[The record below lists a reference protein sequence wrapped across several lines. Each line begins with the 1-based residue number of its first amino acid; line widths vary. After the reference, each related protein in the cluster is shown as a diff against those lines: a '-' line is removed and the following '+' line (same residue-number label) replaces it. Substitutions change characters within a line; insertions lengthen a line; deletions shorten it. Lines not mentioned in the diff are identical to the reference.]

1 MRAQLLALFKASV
14 GVITVAVLAA
24 CATTKDEPA
33 SQMTAVAVP
42 PSPTA
47 PAAASDAMPSPSLST
62 MGVDPAFDNF
72 ENTPD
77 RVYFEYDKAD
87 LGPEGLDALQK
98 QAAWLTTH
106 PSVTLVVEGHS
117 DERGTREY
125 NLALAARRATAVRIF
140 LMTNGVSAARLETV
154 SYGKERP
161 SCTASGEQCWRLNR
175 RAVSTI
181 KSMP

>member
-33 SQMTAVAVP
+33 PQVSAAVA
-42 PSPTA
+42 PSSTA
-47 PAAASDAMPSPSLST
+47 PAEPEIMPARPPVVPGSLT
-62 MGVDPAFDNF
+62 HDIGADP
-72 ENTPD
+72 PD

-87 LGPEGLDALQK
+87 LSPEGLAALQK

>member
-1 MRAQLLALFKASV
+1 MRAPLVALFKASV
-14 GVITVAVLAA
+14 GIAAVAVLAA

-33 SQMTAVAVP
+33 PQIAAAMAAS
-42 PSPTA
+42 SHTA
-47 PAAASDAMPSPSLST
+47 PAASDAMPPPSPRPPVPPI
-62 MGVDPAFDNF
+62 VDHFDGLP
-72 ENTPD
+72 PD

-87 LGPEGLDALQK
+87 LSPEGLDALQK
-98 QAAWLTTH
+98 QATWLMTH
-106 PSVTLVVEGHS
+106 PSATLVVEGHS

-125 NLALAARRATAVRIF
+125 NLALAARRATAVKTY

-161 SCTASGEQCWRLNR
+161 SCTASGEQCWQLNR